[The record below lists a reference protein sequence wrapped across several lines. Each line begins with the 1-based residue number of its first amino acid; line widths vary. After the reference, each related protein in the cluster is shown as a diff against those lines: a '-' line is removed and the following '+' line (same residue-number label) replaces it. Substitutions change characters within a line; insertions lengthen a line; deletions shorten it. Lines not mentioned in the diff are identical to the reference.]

1 MHSLP
6 SFEYVQVP
14 LHGQISPACHTT
26 TVAEHLEILNIS
38 QATLVFHKFQ
48 EKQKKP
54 QDGS

>member
-14 LHGQISPACHTT
+14 LHGQISPTCHTT
-26 TVAEHLEILNIS
+26 TVAELLEILNIS
-38 QATLVFHKFQ
+38 QAALVFHKFQ

-54 QDGS
+54 QDGR